1 MAVSKQNT
9 TRPVAFAAA
18 PRRAHGPDL
27 PIYDGFTL
35 VELLVVIAIIGL
47 LVGLLLPAVQAARQA
62 GRLASCQNNL
72 RQIGVAFHQYHD
84 TQGAL
89 PQATFYGTTYYSAF
103 VAILPYLEQAQTLAL
118 YDSRLR
124 YDDPHNV
131 VAINQ
136 FIPTYLCPAMA
147 LPRTVPDLDPACDED
162 GAVGSYAVCSGT
174 NSAWTGPHD
183 GAVVFAR
190 SGTVTFAG
198 IRDGLSNTLLV
209 GELDFGLTNYMW
221 GACRMDEI
229 RWGASRWGVGYPG
242 VSVATTFGVYN
253 SDRLVAGLA
262 EYQTFRSDHP
272 GGATFVFAGGS
283 TRFIS
288 EFVDARLLDA
298 LATRNG
304 GEVVGSD
311 Y

>member
-1 MAVSKQNT
+1 
-9 TRPVAFAAA
+9 
-18 PRRAHGPDL
+18 
-27 PIYDGFTL
+27 L
-35 VELLVVIAIIGL
+35 VELLVVMAIIGV

-84 TQGAL
+84 TQGVL
-89 PQATFYGTTYYSAF
+89 PQATFYGTTYYSSF

-124 YDDPHNV
+124 YDHPHNV

-136 FIPTYLCPAMA
+136 LIPTYLCPAMA
-147 LPRTVPDLDPACDED
+147 LPRTVPDTDAACDED
-162 GAVGSYAVCSGT
+162 GALGSYAVCSGT

-190 SGTVTFAG
+190 SGTVDFSS
-198 IRDGLSNTLLV
+198 IRDGLSNTFLA

-221 GACRMDEI
+221 GACRMGEP

-272 GGATFVFAGGS
+272 GGANFVFAGGS

-288 EFVDARLLDA
+288 EFVDAKLLDA